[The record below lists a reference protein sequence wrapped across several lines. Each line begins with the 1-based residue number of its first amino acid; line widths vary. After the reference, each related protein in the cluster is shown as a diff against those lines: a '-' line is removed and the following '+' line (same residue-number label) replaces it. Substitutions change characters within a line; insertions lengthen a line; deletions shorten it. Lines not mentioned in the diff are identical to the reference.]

1 MGEVIKL
8 EQYEESIRL
17 LEQKAIKAKYWVG
30 EERGEKFIQLDT
42 FGSDQR
48 KFKGK
53 QSQTMR
59 FSKDIAIQLKKS
71 FKKIFQNR
79 LTFFNKEPERIV
91 QALLFAHRESG
102 EKGFNK
108 VESLGRE
115 RGGVWGGEREP
126 F

>member
-1 MGEVIKL
+1 LTGREAARQEFVPIQSRKTKSPCSPL
-8 EQYEESIRL
+8 QQYP
-17 LEQKAIKAKYWVG
+17 
-30 EERGEKFIQLDT
+30 F
-42 FGSDQR
+42 
-48 KFKGK
+48 
-53 QSQTMR
+53 
-59 FSKDIAIQLKKS
+59 
-71 FKKIFQNR
+71 N
-79 LTFFNKEPERIV
+79 NKEPERIV

>member
-53 QSQTMR
+53 KSQTMR
-59 FSKDIAIQLKKS
+59 FSKDIAIQLKK
-71 FKKIFQNR
+71 ILQ
-79 LTFFNKEPERIV
+79 
-91 QALLFAHRESG
+91 
-102 EKGFNK
+102 EKF
-108 VESLGRE
+108 
-115 RGGVWGGEREP
+115 P
-126 F
+126 P